1 MLPGPA
7 KKQAAPTPPKPARCC
22 PSSCCPAHP
31 APVRPPPCCCSWSSS
46 PASVKAWWT
55 FGFPEPE
62 PCGYCGQRPEPGKF
76 HGSNLACPSGSTA
89 EFPSAAKGVRAGRS
103 VRAWPRVLLPACHA
117 ACCHAFYI
125 TRHSAKSRPTVARSL
140 RSRLRRMGRYVRCP
154 AGKCMAVA
162 SRAPV
167 RPRHARPA
175 QISFERNQRVSG
187 LRRIAARSAGGL
199 RSRAQPPV
207 VASPSPAPSR
217 AVTALARPPPP
228 APFGTPSVTAL
239 ARLRSP
245 VSRGPLPAT
254 PRALVGKGHA
264 CRAPLSRRRRWAR
277 AAPAPARPA
286 AGSLVRGWPCS
297 VLLVLRKNPWFC
309 GRPQEMAVFQVWRLK
324 AGLAS
329 PLLRSRVAGGLSARL
344 PLRSSPAPATSPAR
358 PKPSRRKGARAAPLW
373 LVFRW
378 LRFRRWSRSC
388 LRCAVSR
395 RGRVGLVV
403 AVVRNTE

>member
-1 MLPGPA
+1 MRILRSTSGTGQIPRPEFGLSGRVDRSVPRRSSRRTPRASADALALRLSSVRPPQTSSAHRPGWPAIKPLASLPFALHSTRAKGRAGAGRASARRRNPSTAPVPLASAVNRARHRHLASPALPGPA

-62 PCGYCGQRPEPGKF
+62 PCGYCGQRPDPGKF

-89 EFPSAAKGVRAGRS
+89 DFPSAAKGVRAGRS

-140 RSRLRRMGRYVRCP
+140 RSRLRRMGRYVQGP

-175 QISFERNQRVSG
+175 RISFERNQRVSG
-187 LRRIAARSAGGL
+187 LRRIAARSAGGVAVPCSAA
-199 RSRAQPPV
+199 RRGQPLTGSLPRCHGPCLSTAAGSV
-207 VASPSPAPSR
+207 RQAVSHGPCSSSPGRFVWPPTRHAPAGR
-217 AVTALARPPPP
+217 RQ
-228 APFGTPSVTAL
+228 
-239 ARLRSP
+239 
-245 VSRGPLPAT
+245 GPRLPAASLPPST
-254 PRALVGKGHA
+254 VGKG
-264 CRAPLSRRRRWAR
+264 RASAR
-277 AAPAPARPA
+277 QA
-286 AGSLVRGWPCS
+286 
-297 VLLVLRKNPWFC
+297 
-309 GRPQEMAVFQVWRLK
+309 
-324 AGLAS
+324 
-329 PLLRSRVAGGLSARL
+329 RSR
-344 PLRSSPAPATSPAR
+344 
-358 PKPSRRKGARAAPLW
+358 
-373 LVFRW
+373 
-378 LRFRRWSRSC
+378 
-388 LRCAVSR
+388 
-395 RGRVGLVV
+395 
-403 AVVRNTE
+403 

>member
-1 MLPGPA
+1 
-7 KKQAAPTPPKPARCC
+7 
-22 PSSCCPAHP
+22 
-31 APVRPPPCCCSWSSS
+31 
-46 PASVKAWWT
+46 
-55 FGFPEPE
+55 
-62 PCGYCGQRPEPGKF
+62 
-76 HGSNLACPSGSTA
+76 
-89 EFPSAAKGVRAGRS
+89 
-103 VRAWPRVLLPACHA
+103 
-117 ACCHAFYI
+117 
-125 TRHSAKSRPTVARSL
+125 
-140 RSRLRRMGRYVRCP
+140 
-154 AGKCMAVA
+154 MAVA

-217 AVTALARPPPP
+217 AVTALACPPPP
-228 APFGTPSVTAL
+228 APFGTPSVMAL

-277 AAPAPARPA
+277 AAPAPA
-286 AGSLVRGWPCS
+286 
-297 VLLVLRKNPWFC
+297 
-309 GRPQEMAVFQVWRLK
+309 
-324 AGLAS
+324 
-329 PLLRSRVAGGLSARL
+329 
-344 PLRSSPAPATSPAR
+344 TSPAR

-378 LRFRRWSRSC
+378 LRFRRLVS
-388 LRCAVSR
+388 AVPSLCGVQAGQGR
-395 RGRVGLVV
+395 AGRGGYVV
-403 AVVRNTE
+403 LPVHQKPNSN

>member
-1 MLPGPA
+1 MYEALRANAWPS
-7 KKQAAPTPPKPARCC
+7 QAAR
-22 PSSCCPAHP
+22 
-31 APVRPPPCCCSWSSS
+31 
-46 PASVKAWWT
+46 
-55 FGFPEPE
+55 
-62 PCGYCGQRPEPGKF
+62 Q
-76 HGSNLACPSGSTA
+76 
-89 EFPSAAKGVRAGRS
+89 S
-103 VRAWPRVLLPACHA
+103 VRATPGRRKYRSNVIKGCPACGA
-117 ACCHAFYI
+117 SLREAPGGCGPVL
-125 TRHSAKSRPTVARSL
+125 SRPSW
-140 RSRLRRMGRYVRCP
+140 
-154 AGKCMAVA
+154 
-162 SRAPV
+162 
-167 RPRHARPA
+167 
-175 QISFERNQRVSG
+175 
-187 LRRIAARSAGGL
+187 
-199 RSRAQPPV
+199 
-207 VASPSPAPSR
+207 PAPHR
-217 AVTALARPPPP
+217 LPP
-228 APFGTPSVTAL
+228 ALSRPLLVHRRRLPFGTPSVMAL

-309 GRPQEMAVFQVWRLK
+309 GRPQERAVFQGWRLK
-324 AGLAS
+324 AGLAT

-403 AVVRNTE
+403 AGATPELSLFWPPICL